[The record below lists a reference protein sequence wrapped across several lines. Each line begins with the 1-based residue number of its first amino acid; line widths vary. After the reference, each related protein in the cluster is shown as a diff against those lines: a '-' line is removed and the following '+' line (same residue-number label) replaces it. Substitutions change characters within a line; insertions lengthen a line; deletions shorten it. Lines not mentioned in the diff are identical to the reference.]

1 VSATTPR
8 ARLVRANNPS
18 PMTLDGTNTW
28 VLVEPGETSAVVID
42 PGPDDAEHRSAVL
55 AAVDAAGAARV
66 ALVLLTH
73 GHADHAEGAAALA
86 EITGAPVRA
95 QAPEWCL
102 GGDPLAA
109 GLLEVGALR
118 LDVVSTP
125 GHTADSVCLVIDADA
140 ALLTGDTVLGAGST
154 VVARPDGE
162 LAAYLGSLRRLREL
176 VDERHLRVVLPGHGP
191 IVEDAGALLD
201 AYLAHRIERLDQVK
215 RAAATA
221 RTVDDVQR
229 AVYGDVEPAL
239 QFAARWSLLAQLDY
253 LREQGF
259 AVPTD

>member
-1 VSATTPR
+1 
-8 ARLVRANNPS
+8 
-18 PMTLDGTNTW
+18 
-28 VLVEPGETSAVVID
+28 
-42 PGPDDAEHRSAVL
+42 
-55 AAVDAAGAARV
+55 
-66 ALVLLTH
+66 
-73 GHADHAEGAAALA
+73 
-86 EITGAPVRA
+86 
-95 QAPEWCL
+95 
-102 GGDPLAA
+102 
-109 GLLEVGALR
+109 LR